1 MTEYH
6 KIYKFMR
13 DNIWASIEVFNNVH
27 PRLGGLHTIMNSS
40 RSVGNRWWCRQNAI
54 PDLIKHCKTKLLF
67 PLHKV
72 LCQCW
77 QEGAVP
83 RDTRDSKII
92 TIYKNKGEQLYTMIT
107 TTGASP
113 YAALSAKY
121 LIGSYWY
128 ASRSW
133 RSVSTQSH
141 NVASVLNGQQ

>member
-6 KIYKFMR
+6 KICKVMR

-40 RSVGNRWWCRQNAI
+40 GSVGNLWWCRQNAI
-54 PDLIKHCKTKLLF
+54 PDLIKHCKTKLLL
-67 PLHKV
+67 PLHEV

-77 QEGAVP
+77 QEEAVP
-83 RDTRDSKII
+83 EDMRDSKII
-92 TIYKNKGEQLYTMIT
+92 TIYKNKGEKLYTIIT
-107 TTGASP
+107 PTGASP
-113 YAALSAKY
+113 YAALSANY

-133 RSVSTQSH
+133 LSVSTQSH
-141 NVASVLNGQQ
+141 QPST